1 MRPGLARAGR
11 RWRWRPTTDMVTM
24 VVAGAALVVLL
35 LVSRWKAF
43 TSNDPGFMSQKWL
56 AEYNAQHP

>member
-1 MRPGLARAGR
+1 MI
-11 RWRWRPTTDMVTM
+11 TM
-24 VVAGAALVVLL
+24 VVAGTALVVLL
-35 LVSRWKAF
+35 LANRHWNAF